1 MTATAPKTAG
11 APSTRAQF
19 KQPSALSRMKALM
32 TAAKED
38 ALGKDARSI
47 LLHIGVYMDL
57 DGLAFPSSTRLAE
70 DSGYS
75 ERGVRKA
82 LRDLREAGVVLSL
95 PTAAWKVAFADRA
108 KVPKHLPMLLLW
120 PVATRLARFKALSAS
135 TTTPVAVAKVE
146 DPWCPST
153 QWFVTPPE
161 AKEQGPYTSAD
172 LERWSRT
179 DPKAATYR
187 IRAASHEKSFPLDC
201 WPHLGTLLPRVP
213 LWARGE

>member
-1 MTATAPKTAG
+1 MTAAPKVSG
-11 APSTRAQF
+11 APGAAPKF
-19 KQPSALSRMKALM
+19 KHPSAFARMKHLTA
-32 TAAKED
+32 AAKED
-38 ALGKDARSI
+38 ELGKDARSI

-57 DGLAFPSSTRLAE
+57 DGLAFPSATRLSE

-82 LRDLREAGVVLSL
+82 LLDLRGSGVVLLL
-95 PTAAWKVAFADRA
+95 PTAAWKVAFGDRA
-108 KVPKHLPMLLLW
+108 KVPKHLPMMLLW

-135 TTTPVAVAKVE
+135 TSEPVAVAKVE

-153 QWFVTPPE
+153 QWFVTPPD

-187 IRAASHEKSFPLDC
+187 IRTAAQEKSFRMDY
-201 WPHLGTLLPRVP
+201 WTHLGALLPRVP
-213 LWARGE
+213 SWARV